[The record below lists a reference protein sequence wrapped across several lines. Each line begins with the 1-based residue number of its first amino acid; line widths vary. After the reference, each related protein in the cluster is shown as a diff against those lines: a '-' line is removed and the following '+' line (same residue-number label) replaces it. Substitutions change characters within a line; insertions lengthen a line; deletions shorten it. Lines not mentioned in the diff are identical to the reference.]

1 MTNIDLAK
9 AWLKQASVILDEA
22 VALFGKQV
30 WHLVVRR
37 CQEST
42 ELALKAILAHI
53 GVEVP
58 KLHDVGHF
66 LKTHEAQLPHAI
78 IQQLD
83 KLAMI
88 SRQLR
93 AERETSFYG
102 DDQLALPPDE
112 IYEQVD
118 ADAAL
123 KDARFVLNL
132 ASQALSSSIIEKP

>member
-1 MTNIDLAK
+1 MTNLELAN
-9 AWLKQASVILDEA
+9 AWLKQATVILEEA
-22 VALFGKQV
+22 ESLLQKQI

-42 ELALKAILAHI
+42 EPALKAILSRI
-53 GVEVP
+53 GIEIP

-66 LKTHEAQLPHAI
+66 LKKHESQLPSSITEH
-78 IQQLD
+78 LD

-102 DDQLALPPDE
+102 DDQLALPPE
-112 IYEQVD
+112 QIYEKID
-118 ADAAL
+118 AEEAL
-123 KDARFVLNL
+123 KDAQFVVTLCSNHL
-132 ASQALSSSIIEKP
+132 PKSDT